1 MLLPAYTI
9 DLEPPEDDDE
19 ADRLLELQRDCG
31 DEDDG

>member
-19 ADRLLELQRDCG
+19 ADRLYELHR